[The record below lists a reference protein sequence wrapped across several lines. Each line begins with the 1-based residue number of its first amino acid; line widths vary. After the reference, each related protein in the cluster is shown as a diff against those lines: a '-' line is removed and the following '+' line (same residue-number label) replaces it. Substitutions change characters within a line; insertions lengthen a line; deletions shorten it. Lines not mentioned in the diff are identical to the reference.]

1 MHNWSSRIIMVNIC
15 KYHGQWW
22 NNWTHLNT
30 SLKLELPETNP
41 LPGHAPD
48 SPCSP
53 SCLPQQMGLHI
64 GVARDKDWDQR
75 VYFEMPGSNDMV
87 KHMHTPI
94 SGKNRVRPY
103 YGECILPCHPVS
115 TAMAPDQTN
124 QDLKT
129 RNHELIRNDQSFT
142 KWFIR
147 N

>member
-1 MHNWSSRIIMVNIC
+1 MHNWSSRTIMVNIC

-30 SLKLELPETNP
+30 SLKLELLETNP
-41 LPGHAPD
+41 LPGLAPD

-94 SGKNRVRPY
+94 SGKTELDPTMVNAYSRVIPCPLRWHQTRP
-103 YGECILPCHPVS
+103 
-115 TAMAPDQTN
+115 
-124 QDLKT
+124 
-129 RNHELIRNDQSFT
+129 IRISKLEIMSSSETINPLL
-142 KWFIR
+142 
-147 N
+147 NGL